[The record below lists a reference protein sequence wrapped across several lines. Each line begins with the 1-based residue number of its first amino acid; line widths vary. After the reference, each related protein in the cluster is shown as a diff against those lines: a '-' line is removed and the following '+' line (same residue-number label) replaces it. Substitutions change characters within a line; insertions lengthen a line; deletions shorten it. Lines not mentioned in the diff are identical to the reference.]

1 MAALNSAANWSIQKR
16 LEIRG
21 LPDMRDWARRSKDTV
36 IWFKTLYLL
45 VRNTVS
51 FGPKHCMFR
60 TKRLYLSDENTVCF
74 GRIPSRVWIA

>member
-1 MAALNSAANWSIQKR
+1 MAHCIIQKR

-21 LPDMRDWARRSKDTV
+21 LPDLRDLAERPKDTV

-60 TKRLYLSDENTVCF
+60 TKTLYVLDE
-74 GRIPSRVWIA
+74 IPHGFEEDESEGLF

>member
-21 LPDMRDWARRSKDTV
+21 LRDLAERPKDTV

-51 FGPKHCMFR
+51 FGPKHCMFW